1 MQDVAGSSDRRSPSL
16 SPRKG
21 NNHASSSAAATSA
34 AAVTDDEAKGGTG
47 AGARP
52 AADSPPRPQ
61 RTAAAGSEV
70 SPSWRRAIRTSAAET
85 SRSKAGDGAEAV
97 NANAET
103 SVQRATVT
111 IRYRADIQTTWRL
124 TWANEIWKILSIDQ
138 VQHRNRWTEIV
149 IERVK
154 GTV

>member
-1 MQDVAGSSDRRSPSL
+1 MAYEINPGDLRTRITFQQPTL
-16 SPRKG
+16 
-21 NNHASSSAAATSA
+21 
-34 AAVTDDEAKGGTG
+34 VTDAGGAQSETYANVPTNPTVWAKWVN
-47 AGARP
+47 
-52 AADSPPRPQ
+52 DH
-61 RTAAAGSEV
+61 
-70 SPSWRRAIRTSAAET
+70 
-85 SRSKAGDGAEAV
+85 GAEAV
-97 NANAET
+97 IANAET

-124 TWANEIWKILSIDQ
+124 TWANEIWKIVSVDQ